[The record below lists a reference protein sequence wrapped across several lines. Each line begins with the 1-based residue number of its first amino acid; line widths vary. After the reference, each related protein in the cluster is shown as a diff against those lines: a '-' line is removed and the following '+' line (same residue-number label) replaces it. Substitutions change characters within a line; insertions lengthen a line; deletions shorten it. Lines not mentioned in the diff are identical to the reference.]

1 MKNTEKLT
9 LVYIKSL
16 GKNKTSE
23 EFDEL
28 LSYFNQDLEMDLK
41 REIVSSIGRQTDLD
55 KIFDFLNREAFNN
68 HPMELVYQM
77 YRTCLY
83 KGKKDARFIELGEKI
98 KNFYHNENINKM
110 FSYYKYKQER
120 ICI

>member
-55 KIFDFLNREAFNN
+55 KIFDFLNREVFNN
-68 HPMELVYQM
+68 HPMELFYRI

-83 KGKKDARFIELGEKI
+83 KEKR
-98 KNFYHNENINKM
+98 
-110 FSYYKYKQER
+110 R
-120 ICI
+120 IFC